1 MNYIDSE
8 IILNRKIKYI
18 MYVYVIIIV
27 IILLSLIILSMLFN
41 YKTYYKIKGI
51 IMYENDSYYIKIY
64 TPLDDVKYIV
74 NNCFVTIDDEKYYY
88 QIGNIDSEYLTA
100 NNNSY
105 QIVTL
110 LIDVPNKYK
119 FNNLTLN
126 LKFIRENMKII
137 NYIIRK

>member
-88 QIGNIDSEYLTA
+88 QIGNIDSEYLTD